1 MEDAAPQSSRMF
13 WWSILAAFFLHVALC
28 LLFAR
33 MTTERLP
40 ELPET
45 SVPIELVAAPPQQ
58 SPAAPSEVSAPPEPK
73 PVAPVSPAPQA
84 SLPQSEAAPMH
95 HAEKLFS
102 QQVLADPRSRKARES
117 LRHLVSEERIIQLC
131 NIEAME
137 QVHRS
142 DPASRPETL
151 VAYAMAEPRFSGVSL
166 LVTGGA
172 FRSRRRWYNI
182 QYKCEVSA
190 NAADIV
196 SFEFLAGDEIP
207 LAEWEEH
214 NLTVSDEPAD

>member
-1 MEDAAPQSSRMF
+1 
-13 WWSILAAFFLHVALC
+13 
-28 LLFAR
+28 
-33 MTTERLP
+33 MTTEQLP

-45 SVPIELVAAPPQQ
+45 SVPIELVAAPPEQK
-58 SPAAPSEVSAPPEPK
+58 PARSEASVPPEPENT
-73 PVAPVSPAPQA
+73 APDLPSPQPSAPR
-84 SLPQSEAAPMH
+84 SEAPSMH
-95 HAEKLFS
+95 RAEKLFS

-117 LRHLVSEERIIQLC
+117 LRHLVSEERLVELC

-137 QVHRS
+137 QVYRS
-142 DPASRPETL
+142 NPALRPETL
-151 VAYAMAEPRFSGVSL
+151 VAYAMAEPKFSGVSL

-190 NAADIV
+190 NATDIV

-207 LAEWEEH
+207 PTEWEEH
-214 NLTVSDEPAD
+214 NLTISDEPAD